1 MSAGGVL
8 DGQLNRIFHAL
19 GNTSRR
25 SIIERLS
32 DGDASVTELA
42 EAFPISLR
50 GVLDHVRVLERCGL
64 VRTSKERGVRTCRLN
79 PDALLAAEEWMRR
92 AQWAS
97 HRERL
102 GSLPQDWRWR
112 SPPERPEGV

>member
-8 DGQLNRIFHAL
+8 DGQLNRVFHAL
-19 GNTSRR
+19 GNTNRQW
-25 SIIERLS
+25 IIERLAE
-32 DGDASVTELA
+32 GDVSVTELA
-42 EAFPISLR
+42 EAFPISFR

-64 VRTSKERGVRTCRLN
+64 VRTSKERGVRTCRLD
-79 PDALLAAEEWMRR
+79 PDTLLEAEKWLRQMLWRDH
-92 AQWAS
+92 S
-97 HRERL
+97 NRL